1 MNKKR
6 TTTTVNGLP
15 HLPMPCIGRHQR
27 LPKWIMG
34 LGQVT
39 ISIEWSLR
47 AISDPIHKWIYAF
60 CAMQQKNILFAKNAI
75 DRAAKVALAALA
87 AIQQHI
93 SSQSVHHSTMPG
105 RSCASKIYI
114 YIYRTH
120 CYNCKHEYTVEKRR
134 VHSRQVVLCVS
145 LQVFC
150 RSPFHIFIIAPVGHA
165 TKQASKQPNKT
176 TTKNSHSWKRF

>member
-1 MNKKR
+1 MACGNLFILSSHMMIEFFFPLLLHLMGKTQWRNKKKKKNNHKMNKKR

-114 YIYRTH
+114 YIERT
-120 CYNCKHEYTVEKRR
+120 V
-134 VHSRQVVLCVS
+134 
-145 LQVFC
+145 
-150 RSPFHIFIIAPVGHA
+150 IIANTNIP
-165 TKQASKQPNKT
+165 
-176 TTKNSHSWKRF
+176 